1 MSVTEPQRHQLY
13 QAIKQRL
20 GESEAETFMNLMPPD
35 WADLATKA
43 DLQAMETRV
52 LRTMGTWLFTSQA
65 VLVAVVG
72 SLVAVFG

>member
-1 MSVTEPQRHQLY
+1 
-13 QAIKQRL
+13 
-20 GESEAETFMNLMPPD
+20 MPPD

-43 DLQAMETRV
+43 DLQAMQTRV